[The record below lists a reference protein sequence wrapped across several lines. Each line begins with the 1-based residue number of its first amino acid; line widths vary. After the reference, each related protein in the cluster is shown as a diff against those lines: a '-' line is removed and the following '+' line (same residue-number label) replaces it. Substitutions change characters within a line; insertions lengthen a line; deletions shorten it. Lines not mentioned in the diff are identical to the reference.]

1 MKTNF
6 QFISALIV
14 ILTITSGSAYAEAG
28 KTLKPGD
35 IFRDCTICP
44 EMTVIPAGSFKMG
57 STKGKKRE
65 LPVTQ
70 ITISKPLAV
79 SRYEITFDEWDACH
93 AEGGCK
99 KKPFDRDWGRGKRPV
114 MNVLPKDIVEYMAWI
129 SKKTGHTYRLPSEA
143 EWEYA
148 ARAGTKTEFSWGDQM
163 LPGGANC
170 RGCGTKW
177 SGIKSAP
184 VGRFKPNA

>member
-1 MKTNF
+1 
-6 QFISALIV
+6 
-14 ILTITSGSAYAEAG
+14 
-28 KTLKPGD
+28 
-35 IFRDCTICP
+35 
-44 EMTVIPAGSFKMG
+44 
-57 STKGKKRE
+57 
-65 LPVTQ
+65 
-70 ITISKPLAV
+70 
-79 SRYEITFDEWDACH
+79 
-93 AEGGCK
+93 
-99 KKPFDRDWGRGKRPV
+99 